1 MIGMHRLIR
10 FVAFAALA
18 AVTVSCGSA
27 VRTGRGASFLVID
40 SLQGI
45 RGATT
50 LGTPTSTLISDV
62 ITNVSTPAPC
72 STTNPCP
79 TVFGDPGQVSMHIV
93 MKDSGSANPTL
104 ASPIN
109 SITITRYRV
118 AYIRADGRNT
128 PGVDVPYGFDG
139 AVTATV
145 TDSPATFGFSLV
157 RLQAKE
163 EAPLVLLR
171 NGLSFVTQLAN
182 VTFYGKDQ
190 AGNEVSVTGT
200 IEINFGN
207 FGDPA

>member
-18 AVTVSCGSA
+18 AATVSCGSV
-27 VRTGRGASFLVID
+27 VRTGRGASFLVMD
-40 SLQGI
+40 SLLGI
-45 RGATT
+45 RGAST
-50 LGTPTSTLISDV
+50 LGTPGSTLTSDV
-62 ITNVSTPAPC
+62 ITNVTTPAPC
-72 STTNPCP
+72 SPTNVCP
-79 TVFGDPGQVSMHIV
+79 TIFGDPGQVSLHIV
-93 MKDSGSANPTL
+93 MKDAGSA
-104 ASPIN
+104 SPSIPSAIN
-109 SITITRYRV
+109 AITITRYRV
-118 AYIRADGRNT
+118 VYVRADGRKVE
-128 PGVDVPYGFDG
+128 GVDVPYAFDG

-145 TDSPATFGFSLV
+145 TESPTTIGFSLV

-171 NGLSFVTQLAN
+171 NGNSFVTQLAN

-190 AGNEVSVTGT
+190 AGNDVSVTGT